1 MSRTLASP
9 RHKALV
15 TFIKKK
21 RDDKGLTQAEVARRI
36 RRYQSFV
43 ATLERGQKRIDVV
56 ELIEIA
62 EAIDFDPQDAIRA
75 ILKVERVG
83 KGATRRA
90 HV

>member
-1 MSRTLASP
+1 MSRTFASP

-15 TFIKKK
+15 AFLKKK

-56 ELIEIA
+56 ELVEIA
-62 EAIDFDPQDAIRA
+62 EAIGFDPHEAIRA
-75 ILKVERVG
+75 TMKVKR
-83 KGATRRA
+83 
-90 HV
+90 